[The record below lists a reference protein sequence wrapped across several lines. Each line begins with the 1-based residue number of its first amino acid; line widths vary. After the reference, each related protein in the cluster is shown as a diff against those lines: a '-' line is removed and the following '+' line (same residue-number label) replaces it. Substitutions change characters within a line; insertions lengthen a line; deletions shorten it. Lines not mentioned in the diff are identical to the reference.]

1 LLLFGVSVLGLE
13 VILGACKGVPGIRLV
28 NNVVLHEHGIRFV
41 SHNVYNHPLCHPRSP
56 HVPGGGTPQIMK
68 QSPGS
73 TGFAAGGLPGF
84 TDIAD
89 RESVSMEDPRH
100 LSPLAKTFGL

>member
-13 VILGACKGVPGIRLV
+13 VILGVCKGVLGIRLV
-28 NNVVLHEHGIRFV
+28 DNVVSPEHGIRFV
-41 SHNVYNHPLCHPRSP
+41 SHNAHNNPLCHPRSP

-68 QSPGS
+68 QSPGNTS
-73 TGFAAGGLPGF
+73 FAAGDLPGF

-89 RESVSMEDPRH
+89 RESVSMEDLRH
-100 LSPLAKTFGL
+100 LSSLEKTFGL